1 MYLHSLSLDSLIKA
15 YLEAIELELEEEF
28 IDLLLNELIRR
39 EILIDGLTEP
49 TKRINIDKDSVKRN

>member
-49 TKRINIDKDSVKRN
+49 TKRIKINKDHVKKN

>member
-39 EILIDGLTEP
+39 ETIINGLTEP
-49 TKRINIDKDSVKRN
+49 TKRINID

>member
-1 MYLHSLSLDSLIKA
+1 MHLHSLSLEGLIKA

-39 EILIDGLTEP
+39 ENLIDGLTEP
-49 TKRINIDKDSVKRN
+49 TK